1 MDDLFFENSWLYFLL
16 VIWIGGIFYLSSS
29 KGSVSRTF
37 PYFARVLRFLLP
49 GSDEVILRTDY
60 LVVRKLGHFFGYGI
74 LALLASGIFY
84 SSSMPFLAKFWYLF
98 AFVIV
103 LVVAALD
110 EARQSFYEDRVG
122 SLSDVALD
130 GVGGL
135 TAILLFWIFTLSF
148 FR

>member
-1 MDDLFFENSWLYFLL
+1 MDYLSIENFWLYLLL

-37 PYFARVLRFLLP
+37 PYFAPVLRFLLP
-49 GSDEVILRTDY
+49 RSDAITLRTDY
-60 LVVRKLGHFFGYGI
+60 LVVRKLGHFFSYGI

-84 SSSMPFLAKFWYLF
+84 NSSMPSLAKFWYLF

-110 EARQSFYEDRVG
+110 EARQSFYADRVG

-130 GVGGL
+130 CFGGL
-135 TAILLFWIFTLSF
+135 SMITLFWIIA
-148 FR
+148 R

>member
-1 MDDLFFENSWLYFLL
+1 MDYLFFENFWLYLL
-16 VIWIGGIFYLSSS
+16 FVIWIGGIFYLSSS

-37 PYFARVLRFLLP
+37 PYFAPVLRFLLP
-49 GSDEVILRTDY
+49 GSDEVTMRKDY

-84 SSSMPFLAKFWYLF
+84 NSSLPSLANFWYRYSF
-98 AFVIV
+98 AIVIV
-103 LVVAALD
+103 VASLD
-110 EARQSFYEDRVG
+110 EARQCFYEDRVG

-130 GVGGL
+130 CLGGL
-135 TAILLFWIFTLSF
+135 TMIFLFWICTSSF

>member
-1 MDDLFFENSWLYFLL
+1 MDYLLFENFWLCLL
-16 VIWIGGIFYLSSS
+16 LIIWIGGIFYLSSS

-37 PYFARVLRFLLP
+37 PYFAPVLRFLLP
-49 GSDEVILRTDY
+49 GSDAVALRKDY

-84 SSSMPFLAKFWYLF
+84 NSSMPSLAKFWYLF

-103 LVVAALD
+103 LVTAALD

-130 GVGGL
+130 CLGGL
-135 TAILLFWIFTLSF
+135 SMITLFWIIAK
-148 FR
+148 

>member
-1 MDDLFFENSWLYFLL
+1 MDYLSVENFWLYLLL
-16 VIWIGGIFYLSSS
+16 VIWIGGIFYFSSS
-29 KGSVSRTF
+29 KGSVTCTF
-37 PYFARVLRFLLP
+37 PCFAPVLRFLLP
-49 GSDEVILRTDY
+49 GSDALALRKDY

-84 SSSMPFLAKFWYLF
+84 NSSMPSLVKFWYLL

-103 LVVAALD
+103 LVVAVLD

-130 GVGGL
+130 CLGGL
-135 TAILLFWIFTLSF
+135 TMITLFWIIAK
-148 FR
+148 